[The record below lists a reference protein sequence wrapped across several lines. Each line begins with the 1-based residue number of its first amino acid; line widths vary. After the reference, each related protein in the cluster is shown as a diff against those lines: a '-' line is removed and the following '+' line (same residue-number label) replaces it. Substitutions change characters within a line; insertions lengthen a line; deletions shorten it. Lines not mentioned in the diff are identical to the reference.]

1 MNLNKDYVIC
11 EICGTSFY
19 TSSEI
24 EICASCLTRFEK
36 SDKKKAP
43 INPVLKANRDI
54 AKGFGG
60 KALTGTA
67 KQKEWAEKIRAE
79 KLVKLPEDDARKIA
93 SGGGFLDTSKF
104 WIDNRDKTF
113 NWLDV
118 IAARDALVAVKEKHY
133 RTLVSSTTAEMNA
146 AKDEVKVT
154 IKNAAVM
161 IRTTFPNFD
170 PYEALESDNKPK
182 MPWQR

>member
-60 KALTGTA
+60 RKNLEKGKTRIDVYIELGIKFQIPAIICWLKPVNSKTPKKNTNSQTAHSKALRGATAHATKKRQIEEGTH
-67 KQKEWAEKIRAE
+67 
-79 KLVKLPEDDARKIA
+79 
-93 SGGGFLDTSKF
+93 
-104 WIDNRDKTF
+104 KTF
-113 NWLDV
+113 
-118 IAARDALVAVKEKHY
+118 REKHMKAEVHQQ
-133 RTLVSSTTAEMNA
+133 LQTAWE
-146 AKDEVKVT
+146 
-154 IKNAAVM
+154 
-161 IRTTFPNFD
+161 
-170 PYEALESDNKPK
+170 ESGLQWDDFVVHILSKL
-182 MPWQR
+182 R